1 MLREYSTPTSH
12 PLTTESDTFY
22 HLLAT
27 RAANF
32 PDDTVAEFKDTTGKR
47 WINVSATQMLQT
59 VRTAAKGLIALGVAK
74 GDTIVLYSATRYQ
87 WGIIDFACAAIG
99 AVLVPVYETDSY
111 PQALSIIE
119 ATTPKVAF
127 ADSPERTLCLEQA
140 KEKVD
145 ELSYVFSFEAGG
157 LDALN
162 DWGSAVTD
170 DDLDKRI
177 AGVKAD
183 DIATIV
189 YTSGSTGKPKG
200 ACLSHRNFIHL
211 ARAGYEV
218 LPSMLAEPSRLL
230 LFLPLAHC
238 FARYIQYVAI
248 GSRGVVGYVPSAA
261 HLLADLR
268 SFKPTYL
275 LGVPRVF
282 EKVFNAAS
290 QKAGAGF
297 KGKVL
302 AKAYLHY
309 INWSKDEQEG
319 ASHSPAQIVE
329 HAFYEKAVGATVRSA
344 LGSNLSWLA
353 CGGAPM
359 DPNLAHFFNGIDG
372 ITFIQGYGMTETAAP
387 CCVNFESFNKIGTVG
402 RPGPGISVKLA
413 DDNELLI
420 SGPGVFLGYRNDAEK
435 TAETLDKDGWLHS
448 GDLAQIDDD
457 GFVTITGRKKDIII
471 TAGGKN
477 VVPSPMEQT
486 IATCPIVSHVVV
498 VGDAKPFIA
507 ALVTLEPDTL
517 GTWLKSQ
524 KLDPDM
530 SIEQAAS
537 NEAVRSFVQQ
547 FIDKANLTVSRAESI
562 RKFIILDSDF
572 TQDEGTLTPSQ
583 KVVRPGV
590 IRRYADVIATRIYT
604 AKPGTQPEP
613 SSTNQ
618 ILSRTGKAIKDM
630 NDEVSQLVTPIAEK
644 ASESL
649 TPLIQQAKEN
659 TKPVLNST
667 RERIEPFVDKA
678 RTNVTES
685 LNAWKQRNAQ
695 EGESNEGS
703 ATDATEDS
711 EQSDDSLETNEANR
725 DSTKD

>member
-1 MLREYSTPTSH
+1 MLREYSTPVSH
-12 PLTTESDTFY
+12 PLTTDSDTFY

-27 RAANF
+27 RAQKF
-32 PDDTVAEFKDTTGKR
+32 PDDTVAEYQDSVSKR
-47 WINVSATQMLQT
+47 WVSVSATQMRDT
-59 VRTAAKGLIALGVAK
+59 VRMAAKGLMALGVKK
-74 GDTIVLYSATRYQ
+74 GDTIVIYSATRYQ
-87 WGIIDFACAAIG
+87 WGVIDFATAAVG

-111 PQALSIIE
+111 AQALNIIE
-119 ATTPKVAF
+119 SVNPKVAF
-127 ADSPERTLCLEQA
+127 SDVSDRSLCLEQA
-140 KEKVD
+140 KSSVES
-145 ELSYVFSFEAGG
+145 LSYVFSFEAGG
-157 LDALN
+157 LQALN
-162 DWGSAVTD
+162 DWGISVTEE
-170 DDLDKRI
+170 DLDERI
-177 AGVKAD
+177 ASIGAD

-238 FARYIQYVAI
+238 FARYIEYVAI

-302 AKAYLHY
+302 AKAYAHY

-319 ASHSPAQIVE
+319 NSHSPAQVVE

-359 DPNLAHFFNGIDG
+359 DPNLAHFFNGIEG

-402 RPGPGISVKLA
+402 RPGPGVSVKLA
-413 DDNELLI
+413 DDDELLI
-420 SGPGVFLGYRNDAEK
+420 AGPGVFLGYKDDSEK
-435 TAETLDKDGWLHS
+435 TAETIDSEGWLHS
-448 GDLAQIDDD
+448 GDLATIDDD

-486 IATCPIVSHVVV
+486 ISTCPIVSHAVV
-498 VGDAKPFIA
+498 VGDAKPFIS

-524 KLDPDM
+524 RLNPEM
-530 SIEQAAS
+530 SLEQAAS

-547 FIDKANLTVSRAESI
+547 YIDKANLSVSRAESI
-562 RKFIILDSDF
+562 RKFVILDEDF
-572 TQDEGTLTPSQ
+572 TQEAGTLTPSQ

-590 IRRYADVIATRIYT
+590 IRHYADVIAERIYT
-604 AKPGTQPEP
+604 AKPGTQPVP
-613 SSTNQ
+613 SSTSQ
-618 ILSRTGKAIKDM
+618 IISKAGKAAKDM
-630 NDEVSQLVTPIAEK
+630 NEEVTQLVAPI
-644 ASESL
+644 L
-649 TPLIQQAKEN
+649 QQVQEN
-659 TKPVLNST
+659 TKPVIEGT

-678 RTNVTES
+678 RAGVNES
-685 LNAWKQRNAQ
+685 LSAWKQRKG
-695 EGESNEGS
+695 GEDGEEMPSESDESTENE
-703 ATDATEDS
+703 
-711 EQSDDSLETNEANR
+711 Q
-725 DSTKD
+725 KD